1 MARIATF
8 LHITDTHV
16 TGSGTP
22 HDRDDHKDKI
32 QSITQVTREE
42 VLDHLLGALAGKM
55 AEDDRRLDAVIFSG
69 DATVKGKVDGHRILL
84 QMLVKHLGGLGIQA
98 GNIVAVPGNHDVP
111 KGTEPGSRER
121 YAAFIDT
128 WRNAGCITPWLDGID
143 PVGTTTPELHR
154 LVSPDGDWA
163 IYPINSANWS
173 HVSAVLKPPLSDVWD
188 EIHTRLFEADGEKAA
203 AVRKQLDDLTQFD
216 MARVSGAQ
224 MEEFARVVAST
235 PPASGGHQMRI
246 ATLHHHLSAPSLRE
260 EVKAF
265 ADFTN
270 LELLRQVLRQQ
281 SIDVVMHG
289 HKHEHAARWEY
300 VQDYDGGDGRR
311 MLVLSGATFDKSRE
325 QDAARL
331 IAIDGMPWAPRL
343 TTSAVAIPHAGLRLV
358 EGAASQFRLWRDVPA
373 IDRPSVVS
381 GDNLDVVYGQ
391 ACQVAGDEAHRGT
404 LIVHLD
410 LPPDTA
416 ISLPSD
422 YRIPVEMPNGER
434 QAWLNE
440 LVSWWQKDSSVLER
454 RVPYIHGNRLH
465 AYGGIFDQ
473 VARVR
478 KMLTVKGS
486 SRAIAILID
495 PLRDFT
501 KDGDKETFASFCLV
515 QFRKRDIGDG
525 TSAVDVI
532 AYYRAQ
538 EFAQWWPINVAE
550 LRSLQNA
557 VCKRPRLR
565 PGRIT
570 TITADARSI
579 ARSPTQVAM
588 PLIDRWLDDE
598 PQRIHALAIALSG
611 TSTGSPSE
619 AKAVEGWYQT
629 LDELSKAASEFN
641 GDGVPVAIEGLERL
655 SKYIEA
661 GNPAGS
667 RQLRRSL
674 DALARVN
681 RAYERTDQE
690 EQDFRNWGALEH
702 VRELRELSDAI
713 LRTTSAS

>member
-1 MARIATF
+1 MARTATF

-16 TGSGTP
+16 TGLGVP
-22 HDRDDHKDKI
+22 HDRDDHKDKV
-32 QSITQVTREE
+32 QGITQATREQ
-42 VLDHLLGALAGKM
+42 VLNQLLGALASKM
-55 AEDDRRLDAVIFSG
+55 SDDGRRLDAVIFTG
-69 DATVKGKVDGHRILL
+69 DATVKGMAAGHRALL
-84 QMLVKHLGGLGIQA
+84 DMLLKHLGALGIHA
-98 GNIVAVPGNHDVP
+98 GNIVATPGNHDVP

-128 WRNAGCITPWLDGID
+128 WRSAGCITPWLDGID
-143 PVGTTTPELHR
+143 AVATTTPELHR
-154 LVSPDGDWA
+154 LVSAEGDWA

-173 HVSAVLKPPLSDVWD
+173 HVSAVLEPPLSDVWE
-188 EIHTRLFEADGEKAA
+188 EIHTRLFETDAEKAA
-203 AVRKQLDDLTQFD
+203 ALRKQLDALTQFD
-216 MARVSGAQ
+216 MARVSDAQ
-224 MEEFARVVAST
+224 MEEFARIVTST
-235 PPASGGHQMRI
+235 PSASGGHQVRI

-289 HKHEHAARWEY
+289 HKHEHAARWEF

-311 MLVLSGATFDKSRE
+311 MLVLSGATFDKTRE

-331 IAIDGMPWAPRL
+331 IGLDCMPWAPQL
-343 TTSAVAIPHAGLRLV
+343 VTSAVAIPHAGLRLV
-358 EGAASQFRLWRDVPA
+358 EGAKSQFRLWHDVPA
-373 IDRPSVVS
+373 TAPPSVIA
-381 GDNLDVVYGQ
+381 GNDLDVVYGQ
-391 ACQVAGDEAHRGT
+391 ACQVAGSEAHRGT

-410 LPPDTA
+410 LPSDAA
-416 ISLPSD
+416 ITLPSD
-422 YRIPVEMPNGER
+422 YRIPVEMPDGER
-434 QAWLNE
+434 QTWLNE

-478 KMLTVKGS
+478 KMLAVKGS

-515 QFRKRDIGDG
+515 QFRKRDNGDG

-550 LRSLQNA
+550 LRSLQIA
-557 VCKRPRLR
+557 VCKGPRLR

-570 TITADARSI
+570 TVTADARSI

-598 PQRIHALAIALSG
+598 PQRIHTLANALSG
-611 TSTGSPSE
+611 AVTGSAAE
-619 AKAVEGWYQT
+619 AKVVEGWYQT

-655 SKYIEA
+655 SKYLEA
-661 GNPAGS
+661 GDPVGS

-690 EQDFRNWGALEH
+690 EQDFSNWGALEH
-702 VRELRELSDAI
+702 VSELRELSDAI
-713 LRTTSAS
+713 LRPTPAP